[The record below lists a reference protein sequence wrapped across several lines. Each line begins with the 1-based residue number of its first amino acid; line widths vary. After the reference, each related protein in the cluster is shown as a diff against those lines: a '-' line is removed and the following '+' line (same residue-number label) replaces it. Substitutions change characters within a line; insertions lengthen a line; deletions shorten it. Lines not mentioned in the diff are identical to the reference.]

1 MKIPLKHAYNLK
13 NVNVLSEIDIV
24 KKSWY
29 HKYIIEKSKL
39 SESLGRKATILKEI
53 PMDVELPM
61 IKNEIKTSFGNLKEV
76 FLYS

>member
-1 MKIPLKHAYNLK
+1 MYLKLSYNQK
-13 NVNVLSEIDIV
+13 NNNVLSEIDSI
-24 KKSWY
+24 KKSCY
-29 HKYIIEKSKL
+29 YKYIIEKSKL